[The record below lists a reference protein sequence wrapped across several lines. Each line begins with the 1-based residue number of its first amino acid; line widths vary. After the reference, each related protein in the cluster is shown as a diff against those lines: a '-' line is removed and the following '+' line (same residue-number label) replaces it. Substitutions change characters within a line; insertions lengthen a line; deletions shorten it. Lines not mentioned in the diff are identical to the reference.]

1 MDMKQVET
9 LIKEAELLKGKMAYV
24 KGVSNGTMKE
34 LHRASAMLEVGIQML
49 KDDRDE
55 VVQNLALLISM
66 DVMNEYKVSK
76 EMCLAMLKYAGGE
89 LVKYENMA
97 DNPETPKDI
106 VDIIDD
112 YIIAIQMDVSAI
124 VASVTKCSRLE
135 CPDGFTVPFEFY
147 APLVSAMDTIGKIE
161 GAISG
166 KDMVTA

>member
-55 VVQNLALLISM
+55 VIQNLAMRLYENPM
-66 DVMNEYKVSK
+66 GDFEVTK
-76 EMCLAMLKYAGGE
+76 EMCIAVLKYVGQE
-89 LVKYENMA
+89 LVKLENMA
-97 DNPETPKDI
+97 ENPETPREI
-106 VDIIDD
+106 VDTIDE
-112 YIIAIQMDVSAI
+112 YSIAIQMDLSAV

-135 CPDGFTVPFEFY
+135 IPIGFVVPFDFY
-147 APLVSAMDTIGKIE
+147 EPVIGAVGTIQKVE
-161 GAISG
+161 EALA
-166 KDMVTA
+166 KETVQA